1 MLVPPCEDD
10 DHGKARLRQEPW
22 PETNST
28 LLAFVIRATP
38 IFLFGQQGHLI
49 HVSASA
55 RTEMRTKAITWVDS
69 EKESGKF
76 HSHSSIQPSTIRSGC
91 LEEGADGRMWGK
103 TQRAASDKFA
113 IDRVHDRH
121 WRMRA
126 SWRQEPRVFALPP
139 FSANQASFY
148 SRQHWGWLHFPSTG
162 QDCGSPTRH
171 AIGVCR

>member
-121 WRMRA
+121 CACEHLGDRNRGCLRFLPSA
-126 SWRQEPRVFALPP
+126 PTKPLSPLDSIGDGFIFHPLAKTVDPPRGT
-139 FSANQASFY
+139 Q
-148 SRQHWGWLHFPSTG
+148 
-162 QDCGSPTRH
+162 
-171 AIGVCR
+171 